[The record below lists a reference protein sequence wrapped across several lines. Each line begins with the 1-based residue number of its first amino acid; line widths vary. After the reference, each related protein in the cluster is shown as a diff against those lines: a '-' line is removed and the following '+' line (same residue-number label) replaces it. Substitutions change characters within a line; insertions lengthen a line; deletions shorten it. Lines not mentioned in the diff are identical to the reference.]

1 MEGRKGQ
8 KGIWEAEKQTTENIY
23 YAVLKTR
30 VRGCQESRVRLEKHT
45 SIENSSW
52 GNRHK
57 QLQHNFVDCV
67 QFLRVGN
74 QKKKNSIRWNYPG
87 AYCKQ
92 SGNLLS

>member
-30 VRGCQESRVRLEKHT
+30 VRGCQESRVRLEKHS

-57 QLQHNFVDCV
+57 QLQHNFVDVCSSWG
-67 QFLRVGN
+67 LGT
-74 QKKKNSIRWNYPG
+74 KK
-87 AYCKQ
+87 
-92 SGNLLS
+92 